1 MTEDEMAGWHLVRR
15 QGSQVS
21 MRVARGQPERPTES
35 GGSRYHDWL
44 VWVFSSHLQCNRT
57 LQLFHNE
64 FRFCIWSEQNSLW
77 IQMWLLLV
85 VYELH
90 FCGKA
95 LKSPCLAREPGT
107 LPCIL
112 PASSEGL
119 TQGSCV
125 AGIEELTEAKSEQKN
140 LPSASLPYQPHPQ
153 LRPKPTSFSC
163 SFRSL

>member
-1 MTEDEMAGWHLVRR
+1 
-15 QGSQVS
+15 
-21 MRVARGQPERPTES
+21 
-35 GGSRYHDWL
+35 
-44 VWVFSSHLQCNRT
+44 
-57 LQLFHNE
+57 
-64 FRFCIWSEQNSLW
+64 
-77 IQMWLLLV
+77 MWLLLV

-140 LPSASLPYQPHPQ
+140 LPSEMG
-153 LRPKPTSFSC
+153 
-163 SFRSL
+163 